1 MRAKIKLHYP
11 KYSFQKMCSSTFIQT
26 QAIKMKNMH
35 QTWQNSKPL
44 IIFKTW
50 SKIIFFIRTKN
61 LSTFKVKRKFLR

>member
-1 MRAKIKLHYP
+1 MMRAKIKLHYP

-44 IIFKTW
+44 IIFKT
-50 SKIIFFIRTKN
+50 
-61 LSTFKVKRKFLR
+61 LSLYQLS